1 MTFSTLT
8 YPRVPPMVSAETTMG
23 FLSAFGVAFAGWS
36 LLQSPYFVRKKRS
49 EFLNRKICWIGKI
62 SPVFKTFFGP
72 YYNKLKRNILY
83 LRGNFLI

>member
-1 MTFSTLT
+1 MTFGTLT

-49 EFLNRKICWIGKI
+49 EFLNRKNCRIGKMATVKKKFFF
-62 SPVFKTFFGP
+62 VFK
-72 YYNKLKRNILY
+72 
-83 LRGNFLI
+83 